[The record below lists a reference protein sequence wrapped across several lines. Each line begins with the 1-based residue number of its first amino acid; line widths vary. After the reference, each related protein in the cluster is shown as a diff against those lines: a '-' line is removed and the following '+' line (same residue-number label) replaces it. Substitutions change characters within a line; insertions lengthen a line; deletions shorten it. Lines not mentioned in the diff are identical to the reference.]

1 MNTTKEKE
9 ENKMAKMVAFVTSI
23 GENKIR
29 NIATFISNVKE
40 AYKTAMDSYGTAIIK
55 VKAK

>member
-1 MNTTKEKE
+1 
-9 ENKMAKMVAFVTSI
+9 MAKMVAFVTSI

-55 VKAK
+55 VKVK